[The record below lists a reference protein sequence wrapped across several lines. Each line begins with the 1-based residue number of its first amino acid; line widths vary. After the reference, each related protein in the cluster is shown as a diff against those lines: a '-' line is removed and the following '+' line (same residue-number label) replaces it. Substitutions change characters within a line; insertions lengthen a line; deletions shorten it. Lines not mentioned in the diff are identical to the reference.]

1 MSDVDFRARIPADVE
16 TPDRL
21 LFNLTTRQVAILATA
36 VAITYLLFRT
46 LLNVLPM
53 PVLLGGLVPLFGAAT
68 VLALGRRDGLS
79 LDAWLLAAVRGSRT
93 PRRQVPAPG
102 GVLKT
107 PRWAPAPSSAEGELT
122 PPTPLRLPARSIATN
137 GVVDLGGTSAALVAV
152 STVNLG
158 LRTPAEQAALV
169 GAYARWLN
177 SLTAPVQIVVSTQ
190 RVDLAGHAQRIADAA
205 DLLPSAALADAA
217 ADYAE
222 FLLDLE
228 DERQPLWRTVTIVH
242 TATGTRRDQDVLRA
256 AEHTAGALQSLGAS
270 TRVLDGPA
278 VCAVLA
284 AAVDP
289 YTLPVPGER
298 ALPDEPITSE
308 EPS

>member
-1 MSDVDFRARIPADVE
+1 MSDVDLRARIPADVE

-36 VAITYLLFRT
+36 VAIAYLLFRT
-46 LLNVLPM
+46 LLDVLPM
-53 PVLLGGLVPLFGAAT
+53 PVLLGGLVPLLGAAT

-93 PRRQVPAPG
+93 PRRRFPHPAG
-102 GVLKT
+102 FKT

-242 TATGTRRDQDVLRA
+242 TATGARRDQDALRA

-278 VCAVLA
+278 VAAVLA